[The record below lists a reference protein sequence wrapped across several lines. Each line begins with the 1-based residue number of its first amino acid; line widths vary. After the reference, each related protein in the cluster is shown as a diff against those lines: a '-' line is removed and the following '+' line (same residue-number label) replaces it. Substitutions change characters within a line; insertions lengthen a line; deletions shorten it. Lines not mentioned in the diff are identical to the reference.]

1 MSTRAVY
8 TFIDSD
14 DSFHVYK
21 HCDGYPQGALVFIGA
36 ALDRSWGPGR
46 FEAGEAAAAF
56 VAANKTRE
64 GDVHLTRHHRRHGD
78 LAYRYEIRAHERM
91 PAWTVRVY
99 EVGARSSRR
108 IFAGSLGEMTA
119 HFGLPDWFKPE
130 TDPEPPANG
139 APAPDVPIAA

>member
-8 TFIDSD
+8 TFIDNED
-14 DSFHVYK
+14 KFHVYK
-21 HCDGYPQGALVFIGA
+21 HCDGYPQGAVVFIGA

-78 LAYRYEIRAHERM
+78 LEYRYEIRARERG
-91 PAWTVRVY
+91 PGWQVRVY
-99 EVGARSSRR
+99 EVGARSRR
-108 IFAGSLGEMTA
+108 IFSGTLGEMVV
-119 HFGLPDWFKPE
+119 HFGFPSWAKPE
-130 TDPEPPANG
+130 PDPEPPANG
-139 APAPDVPIAA
+139 APAPAEPIAA